1 MRVRLVV
8 VVVTRYNKGAT
19 DEGKRLYKRAINEE
33 PIVTDNIFIVKE
45 VASDNNNEIIKGK
58 IKGINFMFNREDGFI
73 KDIGIF
79 LMTRIG
85 VITITDMQVREMK
98 DVREGHI

>member
-45 VASDNNNEIIKGK
+45 VASDNNNEIIKGE
-58 IKGINFMFNREDGFI
+58 IKGINFLFNREYSLI
-73 KDIGIF
+73 KDNVIF
-79 LMTRIG
+79 
-85 VITITDMQVREMK
+85 VITRESVIAITDMQVREM
-98 DVREGHI
+98 EYM

>member
-33 PIVTDNIFIVKE
+33 PIVADNIFIVKE
-45 VASDNNNEIIKGK
+45 VASDNNNEIIKGE
-58 IKGINFMFNREDGFI
+58 IKGINFLFNREYSLI
-73 KDIGIF
+73 KDNVIF
-79 LMTRIG
+79 
-85 VITITDMQVREMK
+85 VITRESVIAITDMQVREM
-98 DVREGHI
+98 EYM